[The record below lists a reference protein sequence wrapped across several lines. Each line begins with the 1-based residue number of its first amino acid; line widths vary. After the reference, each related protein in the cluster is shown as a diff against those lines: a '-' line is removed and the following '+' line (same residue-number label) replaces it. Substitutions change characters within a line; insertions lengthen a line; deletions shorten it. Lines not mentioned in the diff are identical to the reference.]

1 MAEQQHESQEP
12 NLRGLLVAGA
22 IVSAAIA
29 LAIGIGLWLV
39 SLFGGF
45 ERPLARAEHNP
56 MPEPHLQPHP
66 LSDRQHYDEQQRAK
80 LSAYEWVDR
89 KAGIVR
95 IPIERALQVIAQQEG
110 PTTPHSAPSP
120 SPSSRDTAPQPRGVP

>member
-22 IVSAAIA
+22 IISVAIV
-29 LAIGIGLWLV
+29 LAIGVGLWLV

-56 MPEPHLQPHP
+56 MPEPHLQPYP
-66 LSDRQHYDEQQRAK
+66 LSDRRHYDEQQRAK
-80 LSAYEWVDR
+80 LSAYQWVDR
-89 KAGIVR
+89 NTGIVR
-95 IPIERALQVIAQQEG
+95 IPIDRALQIIARQG
-110 PTTPHSAPSP
+110 GTTAAHGAPPTPNQAPAPKARGTP
-120 SPSSRDTAPQPRGVP
+120 

>member
-22 IVSAAIA
+22 VISIAIA

-45 ERPLARAEHNP
+45 ERPLARAEHHP

-66 LSDRQHYDEQQRAK
+66 LSDRRRYDEQQRAK
-80 LSAYEWVDR
+80 LSDYQWVDR

-95 IPIERALQVIAQQEG
+95 IPLDRALQIIARQGG
-110 PTTPHSAPSP
+110 PMTPHGAPSAPTPTS
-120 SPSSRDTAPQPRGVP
+120 APKARGAR